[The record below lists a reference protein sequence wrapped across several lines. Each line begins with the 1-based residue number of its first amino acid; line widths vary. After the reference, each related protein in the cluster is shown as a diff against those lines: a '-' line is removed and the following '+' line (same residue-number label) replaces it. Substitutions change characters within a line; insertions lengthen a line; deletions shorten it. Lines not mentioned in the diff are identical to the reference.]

1 MRVRRHQ
8 TANAESVIMVASV
21 VDATIEVAVVMV
33 ASVVKTMARE
43 VTITTATRSS
53 RCTD

>member
-1 MRVRRHQ
+1 MRVRSHQ
-8 TANAESVIMVASV
+8 TTSAVSVVMVASV

-33 ASVVKTMARE
+33 ASVVKTMAR
-43 VTITTATRSS
+43 VATITTATKSS